1 MTEPGLAGT
10 AMTATGVAETAVEA
24 AAETEAGE
32 AERKIATKV
41 EMETATGTDCAER
54 TAVIANGPSPGEEEF
69 QTTSQKSICCLLTF
83 RLRLGRRKSRLC
95 RRRMQVPQPAATRQ
109 KLIVRRRLE
118 FNLSSWP
125 TRKVLARR
133 PHCSRRS
140 SMSRCKAGRRRMPCL
155 QPMLRQMQM
164 QM

>member
-69 QTTSQKSICCLLTF
+69 RTTSHKSIRCLLTF
-83 RLRLGRRKSRLC
+83 RLRLGRRQSRLC
-95 RRRMQVPQPAATRQ
+95 RRRRRGPLQAA
-109 KLIVRRRLE
+109 RLQFE
-118 FNLSSWP
+118 Q
-125 TRKVLARR
+125 LAEEESARE
-133 PHCSRRS
+133 
-140 SMSRCKAGRRRMPCL
+140 K
-155 QPMLRQMQM
+155 
-164 QM
+164 